1 MWGGGGCCCI
11 KGFCPP
17 SHPQSLYLSAPEL
30 SALRSWPTRPKNEG
44 LSFKSSVDNR
54 MSCYL
59 CCHLTP
65 RHSHCPPL
73 GVGVGWSGRADF
85 AKCWPKAL
93 RFLRMCCWLFFTPS
107 LTSLTLGTS
116 IADWDRCSPHTPVMF
131 PSFTFPSRLRLHS
144 WSSYLPISPKGNIE
158 CHPAWASHL
167 LRWHH
172 WGSGPLPCT
181 PQHPTMEE
189 NIPFY
194 CKPFGHFKSFILNS
208 KFLNL

>member
-1 MWGGGGCCCI
+1 MCVGSCIVLSSGGRRGGQGRIWSSLGKMPI
-11 KGFCPP
+11 K
-17 SHPQSLYLSAPEL
+17 SSEIRDRD
-30 SALRSWPTRPKNEG
+30 RSWPTRPKNEG

-116 IADWDRCSPHTPVMF
+116 IADWDRCLPHTPVMF
-131 PSFTFPSRLRLHS
+131 PSFTFPSRLPLHS

-167 LRWHH
+167 LR
-172 WGSGPLPCT
+172 
-181 PQHPTMEE
+181 
-189 NIPFY
+189 
-194 CKPFGHFKSFILNS
+194 
-208 KFLNL
+208 